1 MTRVEVLLISWNG
14 REDTLAALDSVLPQ
28 TTRLAGACRVTVV
41 DNGSNDGTSAA
52 IARRFPSV
60 RIIRLS
66 ENRGFTGGIAAGS
79 AASDARHLILL
90 NNDARPEDGWLEA
103 LVGAIENAPDDVIA
117 VAGRIVD
124 MSGQLVDFVDGI
136 MTFDGHAFQRGFRKP
151 IGEVKEPER
160 GAELLF
166 ACGGNMIVRREPFLE
181 LGGFDDDYFA
191 YLEDVDF
198 GWRAW
203 LSGWRITCEPA
214 ATVRHKSSAT
224 SDRLGAFER
233 GVLFERN
240 ALQTVIKNCDEAR
253 LAELTAPLFL
263 TLLHRLHR
271 YTVDRNPGAEA
282 LTTPPFGEQP
292 SLQRS
297 RFRRLFRRLR
307 RGRSDEIIL
316 HDPLTRMQFRA
327 IEWFFRNSG
336 KIMEK
341 RGDIQARRK
350 RSDAELFERFPLHSV
365 PTYHGDGELMAS
377 ALFAA
382 LRPEGTIDRSLE
394 EIIRV

>member
-1 MTRVEVLLISWNG
+1 MTVEVLLISWNG
-14 REDTLAALDSVLPQ
+14 REDTLAALDTLLPQ
-28 TTRLAGACRVTVV
+28 TAGIDTACRVTVV
-41 DNGSNDGTSAA
+41 DNGSVDGTSEA
-52 IARRFPSV
+52 IARRFPTV

-79 AASDARHLILL
+79 AASDAKYLILL
-90 NNDARPEDGWLEA
+90 NNDARPESGWLGA

-124 MSGQLVDFVDGI
+124 MSGLLVDFVDGV
-136 MTFDGHAFQRGFRKP
+136 MTFDGHAFQRGFRK
-151 IGEVKEPER
+151 EVGTVTEPER
-160 GAELLF
+160 GDELLF
-166 ACGGNMIVRREPFLE
+166 ACGGNMIVRRKAFLE

-203 LSGWRITCEPA
+203 LSGWRIIFEPS

-253 LAELTAPLFL
+253 LSELTAPLFL

-282 LTTPPFGEQP
+282 LTTPPFGEQSTLPP
-292 SLQRS
+292 SPL
-297 RFRRLFRRLR
+297 RRLLRRLR
-307 RGRSDEIIL
+307 GRGREEFL
-316 HDPLTRMQFRA
+316 LNDPLTRMQFRA

-336 KIMEK
+336 RIMEK
-341 RGDIQARRK
+341 RAVVQARRK
-350 RSDAELFERFPLHSV
+350 RSDTELFERFPLHAV
-365 PTYHGDGELMAS
+365 PTYHGDRELMGS
-377 ALFAA
+377 ALFEA
-382 LRPEGTIDRSLE
+382 LRPEGTVERSLE
-394 EIIRV
+394 EIIRL